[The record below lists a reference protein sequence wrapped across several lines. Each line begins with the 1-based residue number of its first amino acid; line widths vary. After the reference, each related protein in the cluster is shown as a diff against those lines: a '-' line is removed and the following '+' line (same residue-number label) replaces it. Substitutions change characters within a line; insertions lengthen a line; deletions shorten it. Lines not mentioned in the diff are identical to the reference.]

1 MTDNPSRKQLDK
13 EVELKLDNLK
23 LKLDKAE
30 ININNIIELYDM
42 LSKGELSL
50 EDKYIF
56 SYHLINLYNKADRIA
71 NIKETFHVEDLV
83 LDYTL
88 GLMKSSDLH
97 EIVIGIDNFMAFSH
111 MTSLLIVDLVALD
124 IGVPY
129 IHNDGYNLNEEEM
142 DIFYRWR
149 SFVSDKI
156 KNKLDEIRN
165 RAGLKRISHLPIEEM
180 LGRYKKS
187 T

>member
-1 MTDNPSRKQLDK
+1 MISD
-13 EVELKLDNLK
+13 LK

-30 ININNIIELYDM
+30 ININNIIGLYDM

-56 SYHLINLYNKADRIA
+56 SYHLINLYNKSDRIA
-71 NIKETFHVEDLV
+71 NIKGTFHVDDSI

-88 GLMKSSDLH
+88 GLMKSGDIH
-97 EIVIGIDNFMAFSH
+97 DIVIGIDNFMAISH
-111 MTSLLIVDLVALD
+111 MTSLLIIDLVALD

-129 IHNDGYNLNEEEM
+129 IRNDGYNLNEEEM

-149 SFVSDKI
+149 SFVSDEI
-156 KNKLDEIRN
+156 KKKLDDIRN
-165 RAGLKRISHLPIEEM
+165 RVGLKRISSLPIDKM
-180 LGRYKKS
+180 LDRYKKS